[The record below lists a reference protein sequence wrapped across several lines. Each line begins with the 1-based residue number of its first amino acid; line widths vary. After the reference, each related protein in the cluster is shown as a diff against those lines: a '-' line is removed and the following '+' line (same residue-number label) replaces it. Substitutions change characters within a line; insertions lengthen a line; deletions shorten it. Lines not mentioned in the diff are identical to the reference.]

1 MENSFTILFL
11 IYLNSDPSK
20 KIRVLFTRTTSL
32 SSILSKCKEK
42 FQLNSLSKCILYDL
56 RGDQIAEDDLEYLNP
71 QEPLFLSKGE
81 DFSCNTL
88 KALYDKVKSLG
99 KGGFGTVKLY
109 KNKITKALVAIKF
122 INTKSLFRPEFV
134 SRTYKE
140 IQVLRDL
147 NHPNIVKLMDVIVT
161 TNHICFVMEYCQ
173 GGELK
178 QYVNSKDFLTK
189 EEIISFSLQICD
201 AVRYCHNSKVIH
213 RDLKPENIMFKD
225 PNHQKI
231 VIVDFGIAG
240 IFNLG
245 TCGEKS
251 TAGSLYYLAPE
262 VLNGTNN
269 SACPELDI

>member
-109 KNKITKALVAIKF
+109 KNKITKFPTKKVAF
-122 INTKSLFRPEFV
+122 FYGLLFLH
-134 SRTYKE
+134 SA
-140 IQVLRDL
+140 
-147 NHPNIVKLMDVIVT
+147 
-161 TNHICFVMEYCQ
+161 
-173 GGELK
+173 
-178 QYVNSKDFLTK
+178 
-189 EEIISFSLQICD
+189 FSGAFYPI
-201 AVRYCHNSKVIH
+201 Y
-213 RDLKPENIMFKD
+213 
-225 PNHQKI
+225 
-231 VIVDFGIAG
+231 
-240 IFNLG
+240 G
-245 TCGEKS
+245 T
-251 TAGSLYYLAPE
+251 
-262 VLNGTNN
+262 
-269 SACPELDI
+269 